1 MSTSV
6 FFSKPWCFSVFR
18 KCLKDRDYNVHILP
32 FCFSISY
39 YLKDKT
45 KTGFA
50 LCVFADLVFV
60 RIFHLICARRLQ
72 ENVRKTYISNTPTH
86 EEIKLANY

>member
-50 LCVFADLVFV
+50 LCVFAGPGFCQN
-60 RIFHLICARRLQ
+60 FSP
-72 ENVRKTYISNTPTH
+72 NMRKTFAR
-86 EEIKLANY
+86 KR

>member
-6 FFSKPWCFSVFR
+6 FFSKLCCLSVFG
-18 KCLKDRDYNVHILP
+18 KCLKDRNYNVYILP

-39 YLKDKT
+39 CLNDKT

-50 LCVFADLVFV
+50 LYVFV
-60 RIFHLICARRLQ
+60 RIFCK
-72 ENVRKTYISNTPTH
+72 KTLEKHVLVTH
-86 EEIKLANY
+86 QHTRG

>member
-32 FCFSISY
+32 FCFSMSY

-50 LCVFADLVFV
+50 LCVFV
-60 RIFHLICARRLQ
+60 RIFHLISAQDVCKKTLEKHILVTHQHTRR
-72 ENVRKTYISNTPTH
+72 
-86 EEIKLANY
+86 